1 MAEAYIIDAA
11 RTPRG
16 IGKVGKGALTELHPG
31 RLLAQ
36 VFEEIGNRNDLKT
49 EEIDDVVVACSSQI
63 GKQGSCVGRMAAL
76 DAGWSDK
83 ACGMTLDRFCG
94 SGITSVNIAA
104 ANLIRKGL
112 F

>member
-16 IGKVGKGALTELHPG
+16 IGKAGKGALTELHPG

-49 EEIDDVVVACSSQI
+49 EEIDDVVVACS
-63 GKQGSCVGRMAAL
+63 
-76 DAGWSDK
+76 
-83 ACGMTLDRFCG
+83 
-94 SGITSVNIAA
+94 
-104 ANLIRKGL
+104 
-112 F
+112 